1 MSKLTKEQFKEK
13 YGNIQVSFLH
23 YNNFTFTF
31 CGSDEKDNI
40 SISLS
45 VAGSPEYIRCFD
57 FGNEDY
63 FLIKDLNFYEASI
76 IDFNSDFNNEVDQ
89 NGDPV
94 ENYYNFE

>member
-31 CGSDEKDNI
+31 HGSDEEENI

-45 VAGSPEYIRCFD
+45 IGGNPEDIRHLD
-57 FGNEDY
+57 FNSEDN
-63 FLIKDLNFYEASI
+63 FFVKDLNFYEASI
-76 IDFNSDFNNEVDQ
+76 IDFNSEDNNKVDQ

-94 ENYYNFE
+94 EQYYNFK